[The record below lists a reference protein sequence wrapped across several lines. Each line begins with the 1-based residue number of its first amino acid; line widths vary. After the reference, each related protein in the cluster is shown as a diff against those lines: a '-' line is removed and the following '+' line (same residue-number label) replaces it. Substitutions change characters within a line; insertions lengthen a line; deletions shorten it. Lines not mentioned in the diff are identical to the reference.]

1 MSWEQVK
8 RATVAI
14 AAAEDGINGAW
25 HCRNGMT
32 CFPT

>member
-14 AAAEDGINGAW
+14 AAAEDGINGA
-25 HCRNGMT
+25 
-32 CFPT
+32 